1 MSEVRIAETLIAI
14 FMPGF
19 CLIVLEDALT
29 KRQTDH
35 WQHYFDNAIHKSVP
49 KNAVYSL

>member
-29 KRQTDH
+29 QETDRPLAAL
-35 WQHYFDNAIHKSVP
+35 F
-49 KNAVYSL
+49 